1 MLCVVYDIILY
12 RPATSIGYQLVV
24 LTALQATPTYCTSE
38 NDEAE
43 NRLQQGLII
52 LLYQTEEDNI
62 KTSITQSHRT
72 QTHANQYKILDELG
86 N

>member
-1 MLCVVYDIILY
+1 MLLCVVYDIILY
-12 RPATSIGYQLVV
+12 RPAASIGYQLVV
-24 LTALQATPTYCTSE
+24 LTAQATPTSE

-62 KTSITQSHRT
+62 KTSINQSHRT